1 MQNKRFKY
9 TILKNTD
16 GRYWLW
22 FDERGTVIDG
32 KYVPNLQPYHEIDTH
47 AVLREGAEIWTND
60 LVSVPDACQLKP
72 MGEYSENYVV
82 KAKIVDESKYLTN
95 PVENAIDAR
104 PTGKKPGRG

>member
-1 MQNKRFKY
+1 
-9 TILKNTD
+9 
-16 GRYWLW
+16 
-22 FDERGTVIDG
+22 
-32 KYVPNLQPYHEIDTH
+32 
-47 AVLREGAEIWTND
+47 
-60 LVSVPDACQLKP
+60 